1 MLVSTGGHRLYI
13 SNNLLSVKTLSA
25 KKNLATKGERPKSHN
40 VCRSDAFSW
49 AEHMADEMD
58 IGPVEHTVR
67 GGANHNIQVLVRVRP
82 PNSRELDQVSA
93 VLEK

>member
-1 MLVSTGGHRLYI
+1 
-13 SNNLLSVKTLSA
+13 
-25 KKNLATKGERPKSHN
+25 
-40 VCRSDAFSW
+40 
-49 AEHMADEMD
+49 MADDMD

-93 VLEK
+93 VLRDGTKKCRTFPCAHPLQPVLNGAGICQGRSHKRTVH

>member
-1 MLVSTGGHRLYI
+1 
-13 SNNLLSVKTLSA
+13 
-25 KKNLATKGERPKSHN
+25 
-40 VCRSDAFSW
+40 
-49 AEHMADEMD
+49 MADEMD